1 MSYENFP
8 STENAPEEHQ
18 EKKKNS
24 GRNILTGFLIIAL
37 LATWGYIIYDNNR
50 KEQEKQNLMAQIV
63 SSDADKN
70 QLRQELD
77 DAAQRLDL
85 LKTTNATADSLI
97 QTKDKE
103 IQDLKSRIQVILND
117 KNATQAQL
125 NEARRL
131 IAQLKGNIDTYASE
145 IEALK
150 AENLQL
156 TEQNVQVTAERD
168 AAIQSVDSA
177 TVVIKQKED
186 IIDVGS
192 TLHASNFKI
201 AGIKEKNSGKE
212 KQTSKAKKV
221 DKLSITFSLDE
232 NRITQSGTKDIYI
245 SITSPDG
252 KPITVSALGSGKFQ
266 TREEGEKFFT
276 KRITVNYEQGK
287 AQTVN
292 VEWTQD
298 SNFQT
303 GNYKV
308 EVYNN
313 GFKIGEGTVTLK
325 KGGIF
330 G

>member
-8 STENAPEEHQ
+8 PSENYPEPQ
-18 EKKKNS
+18 EKKKSS
-24 GRNILTGFLIIAL
+24 GRNILTGFLIVAL
-37 LATWGYIIYDNNR
+37 LATWGYIIYDNNK
-50 KEQEKQNLMAQIV
+50 KEQEKQSLMAQIV

-85 LKTTNATADSLI
+85 LKTSNATADSLI

-103 IQDLKSRIQVILND
+103 IQDLKGRIQGILND

-156 TEQNVQVTAERD
+156 TEKNVEVTAQRD
-168 AAIQSVDSA
+168 AALQSVDSA
-177 TVVIKQKED
+177 QVAIKEKED

-192 TLHASNFKI
+192 TLHASHFKI
-201 AGIKEKNSGKE
+201 TGIKEKNSGKE
-212 KQTSKAKKV
+212 KETSKAKKV
-221 DKLSITFSLDE
+221 DKLSITFMLDE
-232 NRITQSGTKDIYI
+232 NRITQSGEKDIYI

-252 KPITVSALGSGKFQ
+252 KPVTVSALGSGKFQ

-276 KRITVNYEQGK
+276 KRITVNYVQGQS
-287 AQTVN
+287 QTVN
-292 VEWTQD
+292 IEWAQN

-313 GFKIGEGTVTLK
+313 GFKIGQGTVTLK
-325 KGGIF
+325 KGGLF